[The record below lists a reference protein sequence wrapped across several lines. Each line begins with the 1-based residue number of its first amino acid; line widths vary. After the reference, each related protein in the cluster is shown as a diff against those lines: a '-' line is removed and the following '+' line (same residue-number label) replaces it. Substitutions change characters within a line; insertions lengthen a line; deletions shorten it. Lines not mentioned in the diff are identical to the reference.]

1 MIDFLKNFYDDFLYR
16 FSPKYIYQ
24 KITRGFTDRDL
35 RRLDRNLAILIY
47 SRIKEFS
54 KLKCVDYCSVPV
66 NYKYMTLWRRDI
78 RKIEFAFEKLSDTS
92 QNWLDADKYFQKIK
106 DSDDSMDSEKWVKI
120 VKTRRNY
127 IEKCLVIF
135 GRNFSNLWI

>member
-1 MIDFLKNFYDDFLYR
+1 
-16 FSPKYIYQ
+16 
-24 KITRGFTDRDL
+24 
-35 RRLDRNLAILIY
+35 
-47 SRIKEFS
+47 
-54 KLKCVDYCSVPV
+54 
-66 NYKYMTLWRRDI
+66 MTLWRRDI